1 MSVCLKSLILYKIRD
16 TFFFN
21 TLLMNTLYSAV
32 CCFHCGKL
40 CIGLATLFEHV
51 YKNFVY
57 DFMCVCHVQS
67 NCLRLSCFGPNGPNH
82 SVCPP
87 DNAFPVEKMHSCM
100 LPEICP
106 PTMELR
112 IMLRIHTHS
121 HTHARMHA
129 AKSRRGKVPGSREK
143 LGRKKAFFHMFLLS
157 DLYLG
162 RLCLAPYV
170 FGVCLRKCL

>member
-112 IMLRIHTHS
+112 IMLRIHTHT
-121 HTHARMHA
+121 HTCTHACCKIKKRQ
-129 AKSRRGKVPGSREK
+129 GSRVTRETWTEK
-143 LGRKKAFFHMFLLS
+143 GILS
-157 DLYLG
+157 HVSTFRSLSW
-162 RLCLAPYV
+162 
-170 FGVCLRKCL
+170 